1 MSGWTPERD
10 ERWLRKAIELSRLCP
25 PSPSAF
31 SVGAII
37 VSSDDEV
44 IAQSY
49 SRESDPRDHA
59 EEGALAKID
68 PADPRLTTATS
79 YCSLEPCSQR
89 ASRPRSCTNLTIA
102 SGIPRVVIAWREPA
116 ILVDCEGVELLTAA
130 GIEVIEVAALARLAC
145 QVNQHLIP

>member
-1 MSGWTPERD
+1 MSEWTPERD
-10 ERWLRKAIELSRLCP
+10 ERWLRKAIELSGLCP

-37 VSSDDEV
+37 VSSDHDV

-59 EEGALAKID
+59 EEGALAKTD
-68 PADPRLTTATS
+68 PTDARLTTATS
-79 YCSLEPCSQR
+79 YCSLEPCSRR
-89 ASRPRSCTNLTIA
+89 ASRPRTCTDLIIA

-130 GIEVIEVAALARLAC
+130 GIEVIEIPALEALAR
-145 QVNQHLIP
+145 QVNQHLMT

>member
-1 MSGWTPERD
+1 MNQWTPERD
-10 ERWLRKAIELSRLCP
+10 EYWLRKAIDLSRLCP

-44 IAQSY
+44 IAQGY

-59 EEGALAKID
+59 EEGALAKTD
-68 PADPRLTTATS
+68 PADLRLPTATS

-89 ASRPRSCTNLTIA
+89 ASRPRSCTDLTIA
-102 SGIPRVVIAWREPA
+102 AGIRRVVIAWREPA
-116 ILVDCEGVELLTAA
+116 VLVDCEGVELLTAA
-130 GIEVIEVAALARLAC
+130 GIEVIEVPALEALAS
-145 QVNQHLIP
+145 QVNQHLMI